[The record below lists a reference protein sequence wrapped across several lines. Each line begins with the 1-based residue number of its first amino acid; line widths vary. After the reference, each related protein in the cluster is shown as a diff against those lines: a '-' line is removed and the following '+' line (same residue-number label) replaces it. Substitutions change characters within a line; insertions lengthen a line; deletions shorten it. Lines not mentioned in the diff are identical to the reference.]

1 MWFPDF
7 GRFSLRGRLALML
20 LLGLGLTMSVGFLG
34 LHYLV
39 REQIY
44 DTAWVRLENRR
55 VALAEFAAIHPGGE
69 SAADEMLE
77 FRSNAHE
84 DYFEIRDGG
93 LRLLARSESSAGRD
107 LDQPPAS
114 SASDPVRYRLLL
126 PDGHSGIATR
136 GSTLLPPGDPRVS
149 LITIVAQ
156 ETESIAALEARIHT
170 AMLAVALSALLAGIV
185 ATLVAIRRG
194 LRPVDQL
201 ARSAEMIDPDGP
213 RRALE
218 VGQLPRE
225 LATLGEKLDLLMRR
239 LFDARDRERRL
250 NRSIA
255 HELRTPL
262 AEVRMIA
269 DVGARSASPEEARS
283 ALREVSASA
292 EELQRIVDTLMALAR
307 YDSGQETP
315 QPEPINLAA
324 EVRRQLARL
333 AVNAEERS
341 LTIQAMLPHERWIMA
356 DTALMRR
363 LLANLIGNAVAHA
376 PAGATLSVSMG
387 VAGPLRISNPAPHL
401 SHDDLEHL
409 GERFYSVDSGDGGA
423 HAGLGLPLAMTIAR
437 LSHLRLGLGLDD
449 EQNLTATVDAFRALP
464 AMQDEATVQD

>member
-1 MWFPDF
+1 MSFPDL

-34 LHYLV
+34 LHYVV

-84 DYFEIRDGG
+84 DFFEIRDGG
-93 LRLLARSESSAGRD
+93 RNLLARSESSAGRD
-107 LDQPPAS
+107 LDQPPLNG
-114 SASDPVRYRLLL
+114 ASDPVRYRLVL

-136 GSTLLPPGDPRVS
+136 GTTPLPPGDPRVS

-156 ETESIAALEARIHT
+156 ETETIAALEARIHT
-170 AMLAVALSALLAGIV
+170 AMLAVALTSLLAGII

-201 ARSAEMIDPDGP
+201 ARSAESIDPDGP

-269 DVGARSASPEEARS
+269 DVGARSASPEEARL
-283 ALREVSASA
+283 ALREVGASA

-307 YDSGQETP
+307 YESGQETP
-315 QPEPINLAA
+315 QPEPMDLAMEVRNQLDRFAANAA
-324 EVRRQLARL
+324 E
-333 AVNAEERS
+333 RS
-341 LTIQAMLPHERWIMA
+341 MTIQAILPHERWIVA
-356 DTALMRR
+356 DTALVKR
-363 LLANLIGNAVAHA
+363 LLSNLIGNAVAHA
-376 PAGATLSVSMG
+376 PSGASLSVSLG
-387 VAGPLRISNPAPHL
+387 VDGPLRISNPAPHL
-401 SHDDLEHL
+401 RRGDLEHL
-409 GERFYSVDSGDGGA
+409 GERFYTVDSGHGGA
-423 HAGLGLPLAMTIAR
+423 HAGLGLPLAMTISR
-437 LSHLRLGLGLDD
+437 LSHLRLELDLD
-449 EQNLTATVDAFRALP
+449 GERNLTATLGDFRGLP
-464 AMQDEATVQD
+464 AVNDEASG

>member
-1 MWFPDF
+1 MSFPDLAW
-7 GRFSLRGRLALML
+7 FSLRGRLALML
-20 LLGLGLTMSVGFLG
+20 LLGLGLPMSVGFLG
-34 LHYLV
+34 LHYVV

-55 VALAEFAAIHPGGE
+55 VALAEFAATHPGGE

-77 FRSNAHE
+77 FRSKAHE
-84 DYFEIRDGG
+84 DFFEIRAGDR
-93 LRLLARSESSAGRD
+93 RLLARSESSAGRD
-107 LDQPPAS
+107 LDQPPAGG
-114 SASDPVRYRLLL
+114 ASEPVRYQLIL
-126 PDGHSGIATR
+126 PDGHSGIAIR
-136 GSTLLPPGDPRVS
+136 GSTPLPAGDPRGR

-156 ETESIAALEARIHT
+156 ETESMAALEARVHT
-170 AMLAVALSALLAGIV
+170 AMLAVGLSSLLAGIV

-201 ARSAEMIDPDGP
+201 AKSAETIDPDGP

-218 VGQLPRE
+218 VGHLPRE
-225 LATLGEKLDLLMRR
+225 LATLGEKLDILLRR

-283 ALREVSASA
+283 ALREISASA

-315 QPEPINLAA
+315 QPEPVDLAA
-324 EVRRQLARL
+324 EVRSQLARL
-333 AVNAEERS
+333 AASAAERS
-341 LTIQAMLPHERWIMA
+341 LKIQAILPHERWVMA
-356 DTALMRR
+356 DSALLKR
-363 LLANLIGNAVAHA
+363 LLANLLGNAVAHA
-376 PAGATLSVSMG
+376 PSGSSVSVSLG
-387 VAGPLRISNPAPHL
+387 ADGPLRISNPAPHL
-401 SHDDLEHL
+401 ARGDLEHL
-409 GERFYSVDSGDGGA
+409 GERFYTVDSGHGGA

-437 LSHLRLGLGLDD
+437 LSHLRLELDLD
-449 EQNLTATVDAFRALP
+449 GERNLTATLDDFRALP
-464 AMQDEATVQD
+464 AMNEESSA